1 MKTYLRILNFV
12 KPYWRHLTIS
22 IICTILFAVFNGL
35 SIYLTIPLLSTLF
48 QGGQSQ
54 SGQPTMQMS
63 QPSAISTTTSILPQW
78 VVKLGHDVSD
88 TFNNFVLQE
97 NKLDSLFRICLLVVI
112 AFLFKNIF
120 GYLQA
125 YFLSYV
131 EEGSMKDLRNAAYK
145 HLHLLPMSY
154 FKQERVGNLIS
165 RITNDV
171 NVVQSSISAGFLN
184 LIREPITIVVFIG
197 IAVSISWKLTLLAF
211 VVLPFSMLII
221 AGIGLKLR
229 KHSTAIQ
236 AKMADITSVLQE
248 TISGVKIVKAFGM
261 EGYENNK
268 FKNETYKYFRL
279 MLRIV
284 RIRNSSSPITEFLS
298 VIVGAVIIY
307 YGGVLVLQNHTL
319 EASQFMG
326 FLLAIFQTMPPIK
339 ELSTVNNRIQE
350 SSAAGDRIFEILDTQ
365 PAIKDAVNAKQV
377 KEFSD
382 SICFNKLSF
391 HYEDSE
397 ELVLDDINFE
407 VKKGEIVALV
417 GPSGGGKST
426 LVDLIPRFYDPTG
439 GQILIDG
446 IDIKKVKVDNL
457 RALMGIVT
465 QETILFNE
473 SIRNNIAYGL
483 EDYPI
488 EKIVDAAK
496 TANAH
501 NFILEF
507 PEGYETVI
515 GERGLKISGGQRQRI
530 SIARAILK
538 NPQLMIFDEATSA
551 LDNESELLVQEAIE
565 RMMINRTSIVIAHRL
580 STIRNATRIIVL
592 DKGKIIQTGTH
603 EELIRDETGLYNK
616 FYEMQFRD

>member
-12 KPYWRHLTIS
+12 RPYWKHLSIS

-35 SIYLTIPLLSTLF
+35 SIYLTIPLLDTLF
-48 QGGQSQ
+48 QDGQGESSIQ
-54 SGQPTMQMS
+54 SPQTS
-63 QPSAISTTTSILPQW
+63 VIANTTSILPDW
-78 VVKLGHDVSD
+78 VIKTEHNISD
-88 TFNNFVLQE
+88 TFNNFILQGD
-97 NKLDSLFRICLLVVI
+97 KLDSLLKICFLVLI
-112 AFLFKNIF
+112 AFLLKNIF

-145 HLHLLPMSY
+145 HLHQLPMSY

-171 NVVQSSISAGFLN
+171 NVVQSSISAAFLN
-184 LIREPITIVVFIG
+184 LIREPLTILVFIG
-197 IAVSISWKLTLLAF
+197 IALSISWKLTLLAF
-211 VVLPFSMLII
+211 IVLPFSMLII

-236 AKMADITSVLQE
+236 AKMADITSILQE

-261 EGYENNK
+261 EEYENNK
-268 FKNETYKYFRL
+268 FKKETYSYFRM

-284 RIRNSSSPITEFLS
+284 RIRNASSPITEFLS

-307 YGGVLVLQNHTL
+307 YGGVLVLQTHTL
-319 EASQFMG
+319 KAAEFMG
-326 FLLAIFQTMPPIK
+326 LLLAIFQTMPPIK

-350 SSAAGDRIFEILDTQ
+350 SSAAGDRIFEIIDTK
-365 PAIKDAVNAKQV
+365 PAITDVNNACSLKDFTN
-377 KEFSD
+377 S
-382 SICFNKLSF
+382 LSF
-391 HYEDSE
+391 NHLAFHYDDSE

-407 VKKGEIVALV
+407 VRKGEIVALV

-426 LVDLIPRFYDPTG
+426 LVDIIPRFYDPTG

-446 IDIKKVKVDNL
+446 IDIKQVKVQDL

-483 EDYPI
+483 DNYPI
-488 EKIVDAAK
+488 EKIVEAAK

-501 NFILEF
+501 NFILEL
-507 PEGYETVI
+507 PDGYDTVI
-515 GERGLKISGGQRQRI
+515 GERGLKLSGGQRQRI

-565 RMMINRTSIVIAHRL
+565 RMMVNRTSIVIAHRL

-603 EELIRDETGLYNK
+603 EELIRDERGLYNK

>member
-12 KPYWRHLTIS
+12 KPYWKHLSIS
-22 IICTILFAVFNGL
+22 IVCTIMFAVFNGL
-35 SIYLTIPLLSTLF
+35 SIYLTIPLLTTLF
-48 QGGQSQ
+48 QEGQTQ
-54 SGQPTMQMS
+54 SEPTS
-63 QPSAISTTTSILPQW
+63 VSITSSAVGNTTSILPDW
-78 VVKLGHDVSD
+78 VLKAQHNLSD
-88 TFNNFVLQE
+88 TFNNFVLSGD
-97 NKLDSLFRICLLVVI
+97 KLDSLLKICFLVVI
-112 AFLFKNIF
+112 AFFLKNIF

-131 EEGSMKDLRNAAYK
+131 EEGSMKDMRNAAYE
-145 HLHLLPMSY
+145 HLHELPMSY

-184 LIREPITIVVFIG
+184 LIREPLTIVVFIG

-236 AKMADITSVLQE
+236 AKMADITSILQE

-268 FKNETYKYFRL
+268 FKKETYSYFRM

-298 VIVGAVIIY
+298 VIVGAIIIY
-307 YGGVLVLQNHTL
+307 YGGVLVLQTHALT
-319 EASQFMG
+319 AAKFMG

-350 SSAAGDRIFEILDTQ
+350 SSAAGDRIFEILDTK
-365 PAIKDAVNAKQV
+365 PAIEDAKNPHLLKT
-377 KEFSD
+377 FTS
-382 SICFNKLSF
+382 SIAFENLSF
-391 HYEDSE
+391 HYDDSDE
-397 ELVLDDINFE
+397 QVLSDINFE

-439 GQILIDG
+439 GRILMDG
-446 IDIKKVKVDNL
+446 TDIRDIKVQNL
-457 RALMGIVT
+457 RAQMGIVT

-483 EDYPI
+483 DGYPI
-488 EKIVDAAK
+488 EKIVEAAK

-501 NFILEF
+501 NFILEL
-507 PEGYETVI
+507 PDGYDTII

-538 NPQLMIFDEATSA
+538 NPQIMIFDEATSA

-592 DKGKIIQTGTH
+592 EKGKIIQTGTH
-603 EELIRDETGLYNK
+603 EELIRDENGLYNK

>member
-1 MKTYLRILNFV
+1 MKTYLRILQFV
-12 KPYWRHLTIS
+12 KPYWKHLSIS
-22 IICTILFAVFNGL
+22 IVCTILFAVFNGL
-35 SIYLTIPLLSTLF
+35 SIYLTIPLLDTLF
-48 QGGQSQ
+48 QGSQGQSSVQ
-54 SGQPTMQMS
+54 
-63 QPSAISTTTSILPQW
+63 ISSSTPIGNTTSMLPGW
-78 VVKLGHDVSD
+78 VNKLGHNISD
-88 TFNNFVLQE
+88 TFNNFVLQGD
-97 NKLDSLFRICLLVVI
+97 KIDSLLKICLLVVI
-112 AFLFKNIF
+112 AFFLKNIF

-131 EEGSMKDLRNAAYK
+131 EEGSMKDMRNAAYE
-145 HLHLLPMSY
+145 HLHQLPMSY
-154 FKQERVGNLIS
+154 FKRERVGNLIS

-184 LIREPITIVVFIG
+184 LIREPLTIVVFIG
-197 IAVSISWKLTLLAF
+197 IALSISWKLTLLSF

-221 AGIGLKLR
+221 AGIGFKLR
-229 KHSTAIQ
+229 KYSTAIQ
-236 AKMADITSVLQE
+236 AKMADITSILQE

-268 FKNETYKYFRL
+268 FKKETYRYFRM
-279 MLRIV
+279 MLKIV

-307 YGGVLVLQNHTL
+307 YGGVLVLQSHTL
-319 EASQFMG
+319 KAAEFMG

-350 SSAAGDRIFEILDTQ
+350 SSAAGDRIFEILDTK
-365 PAIKDAVNAKQV
+365 PAIKDTDSAVELNT
-377 KEFSD
+377 FTN
-382 SICFNKLSF
+382 SISFDHLSF
-391 HYEDSE
+391 HYDDSD
-397 ELVLDDINFE
+397 ELVLNNINFE

-426 LVDLIPRFYDPTG
+426 LVDLIPRFYDPFDG
-439 GQILIDG
+439 MILIDG
-446 IDIKKVKVDNL
+446 TDIKNVKVQSL

-483 EDYPI
+483 DDFPL
-488 EKIVDAAK
+488 EKIIEAAK

-501 NFILEF
+501 NFIMEL
-507 PEGYETVI
+507 PDGYETVI

-565 RMMINRTSIVIAHRL
+565 RMMVNRTSIVIAHRL

-592 DKGKIIQTGTH
+592 ERGKIIQTGTH
-603 EELIRDETGLYNK
+603 EELIRDEHGMYNK